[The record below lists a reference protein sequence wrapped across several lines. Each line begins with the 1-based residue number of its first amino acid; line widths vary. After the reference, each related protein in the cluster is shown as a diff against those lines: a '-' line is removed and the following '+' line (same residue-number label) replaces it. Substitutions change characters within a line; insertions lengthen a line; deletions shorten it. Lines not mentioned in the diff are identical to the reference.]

1 MGHPRDLRSRAAAD
15 RQQPGAKELPEVSAD
30 CRGIAVADPSNSGY
44 RYSSVAHPNS
54 LSQRVDWAR
63 RTSANAGERPWTSEG
78 RVFAQI
84 GGRKLRPLLRLAA
97 VISDATTFRA
107 DLIERR
113 FRRSESIFHPAE
125 DAGFEPARACT
136 QPAFQI
142 RKPRSTLVCTS
153 PSTPAKRSLKRSRM
167 ATNEDN

>member
-63 RTSANAGERPWTSEG
+63 RTSSNAGERPWTSEG

-84 GGRKLRPLLRLAA
+84 GGRNLRPELRLAA

-136 QPAFQI
+136 QPAFQASAI
-142 RKPRSTLVCTS
+142 GL
-153 PSTPAKRSLKRSRM
+153 
-167 ATNEDN
+167 